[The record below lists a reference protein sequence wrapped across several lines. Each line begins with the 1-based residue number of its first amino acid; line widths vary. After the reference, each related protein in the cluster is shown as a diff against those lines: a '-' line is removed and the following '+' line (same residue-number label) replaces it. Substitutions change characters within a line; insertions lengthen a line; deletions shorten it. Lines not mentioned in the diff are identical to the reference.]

1 MMETKKGILTR
12 GGHTSPDAMIIP
24 LLRALVIVG
33 DAHVTA
39 AYGKMRDLVSL
50 TEKDV
55 APDKS
60 GFPYYYRGLS
70 MRVGRMRKAG
80 LIQPATGDNWL
91 RITDTGRILAGYEL

>member
-1 MMETKKGILTR
+1 METKKGVLTR
-12 GGHTSPDAMIIP
+12 GGHTSPDVMIVP
-24 LLRALVIVG
+24 LLRAMVMVG
-33 DAHVTA
+33 DAYVTV
-39 AYGKMRDLVSL
+39 AYEKMRDLVSL
-50 TEKDV
+50 TEKDI

-91 RITDTGRILAGYEL
+91 SITPAGRIMAGY